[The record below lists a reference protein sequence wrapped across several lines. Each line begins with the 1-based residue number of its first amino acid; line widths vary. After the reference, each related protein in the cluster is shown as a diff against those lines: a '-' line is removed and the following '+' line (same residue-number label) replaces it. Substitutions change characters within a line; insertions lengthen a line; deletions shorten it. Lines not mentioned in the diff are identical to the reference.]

1 MRLDFKASRLQL
13 LLMLVKI
20 VARIPENLRGL
31 KVTRGKLLLWDSCKP
46 SFAKSIKQLDGGE
59 VEMEF
64 EVPSRKLEYIRF
76 GERFN
81 LLVAFDEKRED
92 LVIRRWANVNPAKVE
107 ILE

>member
-1 MRLDFKASRLQL
+1 MDFKASHLQL

-59 VEMEF
+59 F
-64 EVPSRKLEYIRF
+64 EIPSRKLEYIRF

-81 LLVAFDEKRED
+81 LLVAFDEKREG
-92 LVIRRWANVNPAKVE
+92 LVIRRWANVNPARVE

>member
-1 MRLDFKASRLQL
+1 MK
-13 LLMLVKI
+13 V
-20 VARIPENLRGL
+20 VARIPESLRGL

-46 SFAKSIKQLDGGE
+46 SFAKSIKQLDGGDI
-59 VEMEF
+59 EMEF
-64 EVPSRKLEYIRF
+64 EISSRRLEYIRL

-81 LLVAFDEKRED
+81 LLVAFDEKREG